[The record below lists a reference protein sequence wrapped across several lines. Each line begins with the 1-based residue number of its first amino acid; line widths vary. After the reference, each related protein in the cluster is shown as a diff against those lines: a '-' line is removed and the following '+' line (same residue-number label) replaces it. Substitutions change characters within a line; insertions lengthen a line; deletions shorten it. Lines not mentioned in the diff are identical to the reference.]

1 MNPTGQF
8 PPGFEGNQVWAEQT
22 EALVRRTAVI
32 ADSNTRLMQLVQEK
46 DREGDKIRREVEEL
60 RVELR
65 KRRAVVRE
73 LREEMGRLEG
83 KLV

>member
-1 MNPTGQF
+1 MNPTGRF
-8 PPGFEGNQVWAEQT
+8 PHGFEGNQVWAEQT
-22 EALVRRTAVI
+22 QALVYRTAVI
-32 ADSNTRLMQLVQEK
+32 ADSNTRLMQLIQEK

-60 RVELR
+60 RAELR

-73 LREEMGRLEG
+73 LREDVGRLEG